1 MTTLAHVSDL
11 HATPVQ
17 IRRIR
22 EFLGKRA
29 LGWLSWRLRR
39 RHHHR
44 PEVLEALAADLRAAA
59 PDHAVVTGDVT
70 NVACEH
76 EFEQALAWLAR
87 LGGPERLSVIPG
99 NHDAYVAVPR
109 ERSLDLW
116 REYLAS
122 DGESRVEF
130 PAVRI
135 RGGFAIVGVS
145 SAHPTAPFL
154 AQGSVGAAQ
163 LERLERRLVELS
175 DTSLCRVVLIHHPV
189 TEGAVSPRRA
199 LTDADR
205 LRGVLARAGADLVL
219 HGHGHRTLF
228 GSIPGPEGP
237 IPVVGA
243 RSGSDASPRPDKT
256 AQYHLYDIEP
266 RARSGAGPRFRIRA
280 RIRAYDEATR
290 SFAAAG
296 EREL

>member
-11 HATPVQ
+11 HATSVEV
-17 IRRIR
+17 RRVAD
-22 EFLGKRA
+22 FLGKRA

-44 PEVLEALAADLRAAA
+44 PEALEALVADLHAAA

-76 EFEQALAWLAR
+76 EFEQALAWLER
-87 LGGPERLSVIPG
+87 LGGPQRLSVIPG
-99 NHDAYVAVPR
+99 NHDAYAAVAR

-116 REYLAS
+116 QAYLAS
-122 DGESRVEF
+122 DGAPRVEF

-135 RGGFAIVGVS
+135 RGGFAIVGLS

-154 AQGSVGAAQ
+154 AQGSVGEAQ
-163 LERLERRLVELS
+163 LERLERRLRELS
-175 DTSLCRVVLIHHPV
+175 DTSLCRVVLVHHPV

-199 LTDADR
+199 LLDADR
-205 LRGVLARAGADLVL
+205 LRAVLARTGADLVL

-243 RSGSDASPRPDKT
+243 RSASDASPRPEKT
-256 AQYHLYDIEP
+256 AQYHLYDVAP
-266 RARSGAGPRFRIRA
+266 WPRSGSGPRFRIRA
-280 RIRAYDEATR
+280 RIRGYDEGTR
-290 SFAAAG
+290 SFAPVD

>member
-1 MTTLAHVSDL
+1 VTTLAHVSDL
-11 HATPVQ
+11 HATPVEV
-17 IRRIR
+17 RRVAD
-22 EFLGKRA
+22 FLGKRA

-44 PEVLEALAADLRAAA
+44 PEALEALAADLCTAA

-87 LGGPERLSVIPG
+87 LGGPERVSVVPG
-99 NHDAYVAVPR
+99 NHDAYAAVAR

-116 REYLAS
+116 AAYLAS
-122 DGESRVEF
+122 DGASRVEF

-135 RGGFAIVGVS
+135 RGAFAIVGVS

-154 AQGSVGAAQ
+154 ARGSVGDAQ
-163 LERLERRLVELS
+163 LERLEQRLVELS
-175 DTSLCRVVLIHHPV
+175 ATSSCRVVLIHHPV
-189 TEGAVSPRRA
+189 TEGAVSPRRE
-199 LTDADR
+199 LTDAAR
-205 LRGVLARAGADLVL
+205 LRSVLARAGADLVL

-228 GSIPGPEGP
+228 GSIPGPEAP

-243 RSGSDASPRPDKT
+243 RSASDASPRPDKT
-256 AQYHLYDIEP
+256 AQYHLYDVEP
-266 RARSGAGPRFRIRA
+266 RPRSGGGPRFRIRA
-280 RIRAYDEATR
+280 RIRGYDPKTR
-290 SFAAAG
+290 SFAPAG